1 MDYPFRRQD
10 IYAATLLIAF
20 ALFIIVESWR
30 MPREMLGFPAYA
42 GPGVVT
48 GLLGLGLL
56 GMAITLLVRA
66 LRRPGKPV
74 GIPRTEVRAYF
85 TAPETRRL
93 GFVLLLNSAYLL
105 SLGRGIPYVVT
116 TGTYL
121 VVTMALFRASSW
133 WMIALVAG
141 LSTAGNAI
149 VFNQIFLVPLP

>member
-20 ALFIIVESWR
+20 SLFIIVDSWR

-56 GMAITLLVRA
+56 VMALTLLVRA
-66 LRRPGKPV
+66 LRRPGKRV
-74 GIPRTEVRAYF
+74 GIPRAEVQAYF
-85 TAPETRRL
+85 AAPETRRL
-93 GFVLLLNSAYLL
+93 GLVLLLNSAYLL
-105 SLGRGIPYVVT
+105 SLGHGIPYYIT
-116 TGTYL
+116 TGGYL
-121 VVTMALFRASSW
+121 VATMAVFRAASW

-141 LSTAGNAI
+141 LATTALAV

>member
-10 IYAATLLIAF
+10 IYAASLLIAF
-20 ALFIIVESWR
+20 SLFILVESWR

-56 GMAITLLVRA
+56 VMALALLVRA
-66 LRRPGKPV
+66 LRRPGKRV
-74 GIPRTEVRAYF
+74 GIPRAEAQAYF
-85 TAPETRRL
+85 AAPETRRL
-93 GFVLLLNSAYLL
+93 GIVLLLNSAYLL
-105 SLGRGIPYVVT
+105 SLGHGIPYYIT
-116 TGTYL
+116 TGGYL
-121 VVTMALFRASSW
+121 VATMAVFRAAAW

-141 LSTAGNAI
+141 LATAALAV

>member
-1 MDYPFRRQD
+1 MDYPLRRQD
-10 IYAATLLIAF
+10 VYAASLLIAF

-48 GLLGLGLL
+48 GLLG
-56 GMAITLLVRA
+56 MAITLLVRA

-85 TAPETRRL
+85 AAPETRRL